1 MQIVRGL
8 ESNWAEY
15 IIFDIGSLILHRGR
29 IGKLIN
35 PMMKICL
42 KDFFSLSFFFEKK
55 VARLLRHLYLETRY
69 VCEYI

>member
-1 MQIVRGL
+1 MRFRVIRFEEEDDRVQIVRGL

-42 KDFFSLSFFFEKK
+42 KDFFLSLFF
-55 VARLLRHLYLETRY
+55 L
-69 VCEYI
+69 

>member
-42 KDFFSLSFFFEKK
+42 KDFFLSLFF
-55 VARLLRHLYLETRY
+55 L
-69 VCEYI
+69 